1 MQHFFSIVYSL
12 RNVSDESL
20 SIPVSSS
27 DYLGIQ
33 FFSTREEDCYF
44 QPAIAIDDRYI
55 YIYIYISLHIQ
66 ETVEDIYYLF
76 SFQLQSIKQV
86 VC

>member
-1 MQHFFSIVYSL
+1 MQHFSQSGIVYSL
-12 RNVSDESL
+12 RKVSDESL
-20 SIPVSSS
+20 SIPVSSG

-33 FFSTREEDCYF
+33 FFSTHEEDCYF
-44 QPAIAIDDRYI
+44 QPAIAIDDR
-55 YIYIYISLHIQ
+55 YIYISLHIQ